1 MNNSV
6 ITILNNS
13 KMNATQ
19 RQNILDAIDEFRK
32 TDFDTPFQNNYK
44 DAATTDNVVVADYS
58 ISELLAIA
66 RRAISQLDNILE
78 NGDWQILPSDNVP
91 VASYGSLTLRTA
103 IQNIRTYL
111 SSANYESAASQIKA
125 LVYYEMKCGFWD
137 QPKRIDLGIRE
148 FSLKKLEEKAHL
160 TMAHTEVR
168 EAKVMSLID
177 ELEKKKEEITDL
189 ISSKRKELEALKNN
203 QAESTAILT
212 NIKGTEN
219 SATSTKEIIESLNSK
234 ANNIVTSLKSI
245 QEHYQKQIE
254 ENDGI
259 ISQAKESLSTF
270 NADASSKLAQI
281 TSDYDSVSSNA
292 DQVRKMMGYIADG
305 TLSHSF
311 NKRKEDLKK
320 QIYIWLVISIVTVV
334 GAIGWVYVVF
344 TCLSAE
350 TGYEWADIIINGIK
364 SSPLFLM
371 LGFSLAQYQKERN
384 LLEEYAFRESVAVTL
399 TAYLEQMPE
408 KEDEDKRKMLIST
421 VEQLYTKPVIANKE
435 YELLKVDTKDISESA
450 KTLKDIIATLVNRK

>member
-1 MNNSV
+1 
-6 ITILNNS
+6 
-13 KMNATQ
+13 MNATQ
-19 RQNILDAIDEFRK
+19 RQNILDAIEEFRK
-32 TDFDTPFQNNYK
+32 TDFDTPFQNKYK
-44 DAATTDNVVVADYS
+44 DAATIDNVVVADYS
-58 ISELLAIA
+58 ISDLLAIA
-66 RRAISQLDNILE
+66 RRAINQLDNILE

-103 IQNIRTYL
+103 VQNIRTYL
-111 SSANYESAASQIKA
+111 SSASYESAAPQIKA

-137 QPKRIDLGIRE
+137 QPKRIDLSIRE
-148 FSLKKLEEKAHL
+148 FSLKKLEEKAIL
-160 TMAHTEVR
+160 TMAHTDAR
-168 EAKVMSLID
+168 EEKVQSLID
-177 ELEKKKEEITDL
+177 ELEKKRVEITDL
-189 ISSKRKELEALKNN
+189 ISTKKKELETLKTN
-203 QAESTAILT
+203 QAESSAILT
-212 NIKGTEN
+212 NIKSTES
-219 SATSTKEIIESLNSK
+219 SATSTKEAIETLNGK
-234 ANNIVTSLKSI
+234 ANNIVTALKSV

-254 ENDGI
+254 DNDGI
-259 ISQAKESLSTF
+259 ISQAKESLNTF
-270 NADASSKLAQI
+270 NTDASSKLAQI
-281 TSDYDSVSSNA
+281 TSDYDSVSGNA
-292 DQVRKMMGYIADG
+292 EQVRKMMGYIADG

-320 QIYIWLVISIVTVV
+320 QIYVWLGISLATLAGAVV
-334 GAIGWVYVVF
+334 WVYVVF

-371 LGFSLAQYQKERN
+371 LGFALTQYQKERN

-435 YELLKVDTKDISESA
+435 YDLVKFDTKDLSEST
-450 KTLKDIIATLVNRK
+450 KTLKDIIDTLKGKK

>member
-1 MNNSV
+1 
-6 ITILNNS
+6 
-13 KMNATQ
+13 MNATQ
-19 RQNILDAIDEFRK
+19 RQNILDAIEEFRK
-32 TDFDTPFQNNYK
+32 TDFDTPFQNKYK
-44 DAATTDNVVVADYS
+44 DAATIDNVVVADYS
-58 ISELLAIA
+58 ISDLLAIA
-66 RRAISQLDNILE
+66 RRAINQLDNILE

-103 IQNIRTYL
+103 VQNIRTYL
-111 SSANYESAASQIKA
+111 SSASYESAAPQIKA

-137 QPKRIDLGIRE
+137 QPKRIDLSIRE
-148 FSLKKLEEKAHL
+148 FSLKKLEEKAIL
-160 TMAHTEVR
+160 TMAHTDAR
-168 EAKVMSLID
+168 EEKVQSLID
-177 ELEKKKEEITDL
+177 ELEKKRVEITDL
-189 ISSKRKELEALKNN
+189 ISTKKKELETLKTN
-203 QAESTAILT
+203 QAESSAILT
-212 NIKGTEN
+212 NIKSTES
-219 SATSTKEIIESLNSK
+219 SATSTKEAIETLNGK
-234 ANNIVTSLKSI
+234 ANNIVTALKSV

-254 ENDGI
+254 DNDGI
-259 ISQAKESLSTF
+259 ISQAKESLNTF
-270 NADASSKLAQI
+270 NTDASSKLAQI
-281 TSDYDSVSSNA
+281 TSDYDSVSGNA
-292 DQVRKMMGYIADG
+292 EQVRKMMGYIADG

-320 QIYIWLVISIVTVV
+320 QIHVWLGISLATLAGAVV
-334 GAIGWVYVVF
+334 WVYVVF

-371 LGFSLAQYQKERN
+371 LGFALTQYQKERN

-435 YELLKVDTKDISESA
+435 YDLVKFDTKDLSEST
-450 KTLKDIIATLVNRK
+450 KTLKDIIDTLKGKK